1 VHQSIQA
8 GHHLAHRLGVVRL
21 GALYFISD
29 STSLF
34 FHSSSFQQIL
44 QNVQKL
50 GNKCQMQEKNNK
62 LTLAFEKI
70 ATVKKALEHLKLIA
84 DGIA

>member
-1 VHQSIQA
+1 
-8 GHHLAHRLGVVRL
+8 
-21 GALYFISD
+21 
-29 STSLF
+29 
-34 FHSSSFQQIL
+34 
-44 QNVQKL
+44 
-50 GNKCQMQEKNNK
+50 MQEKNNK